1 MSLFKER
8 SANAKKLISLENT
21 IIALKKQIQEMKSPK
36 VDTSE
41 WVSKKDHD
49 ALLSELEVLKA
60 ELAELKKKP
69 APKKRGPK
77 KKAAKEDL
85 TFKD

>member
-21 IIALKKQIQEMKSPK
+21 IIALKKQIQEMKSPE
-36 VDTSE
+36 VDTSK

-85 TFKD
+85 TFED